1 MSFAQKEWKKKREP
15 IRASKESLLKK
26 SLKILLHLYI
36 LAIFVF
42 FMAWQHIVIAVSCT
56 VKRSGLCSLRFVG
69 FSTSVGSVKKKNQ
82 IKTIS
87 WRFLSLE
94 EIRTKTNVC
103 EPNIQWLLTWRH
115 YSEVESGR
123 NFFRCIELW
132 ASKWES
138 VNSCAC
144 WVMHPP
150 PGRTVRIAT
159 AEFWFPV
166 LVWDYIL
173 GFMLPL
179 LIWWDK
185 GKLSNWC

>member
-1 MSFAQKEWKKKREP
+1 MTAHCNCSQLHCQEEWT
-15 IRASKESLLKK
+15 
-26 SLKILLHLYI
+26 
-36 LAIFVF
+36 VF
-42 FMAWQHIVIAVSCT
+42 FEICGVFHVCWQWE
-56 VKRSGLCSLRFVG
+56 
-69 FSTSVGSVKKKNQ
+69 KKNQ